1 MRSSFCGGLEIK
13 NWNWGSDIRGGGCNR
28 FFVSAK
34 HLKTANFCHSS
45 LSRVSHSSL
54 PTSLVDIPSPF
65 SPSLSILSI
74 PLSIRTFF
82 PSCVLPLRYRFV
94 DALPSRLFSTML
106 FARFLLSRFLAQPK
120 SSESLPKARQLS
132 RLDQLL
138 STASPCGMRQRI
150 NFQTQLVALLPPSRA
165 RLECRPVRQ
174 TNNDTMIFR
183 MQSLLHKKILRIAKI
198 LKTLLMIDTI
208 DKEALQQLSRKRK
221 DISPISMPNKRIL
234 KSKNMPY
241 TPKDARPPQRE
252 PR

>member
-34 HLKTANFCHSS
+34 HLKTANFRHSP
-45 LSRVSHSSL
+45 LSCL
-54 PTSLVDIPSPF
+54 PFFSAISLVDIPSPF
-65 SPSLSILSI
+65 LSVPLRPSPSLSILSI

-120 SSESLPKARQLS
+120 SSESLPKARQLP

-150 NFQTQLVALLPPSRA
+150 NFLPNAARRPPSPKSSASRMSS
-165 RLECRPVRQ
+165 RPSDEQRY
-174 TNNDTMIFR
+174 D
-183 MQSLLHKKILRIAKI
+183 
-198 LKTLLMIDTI
+198 
-208 DKEALQQLSRKRK
+208 
-221 DISPISMPNKRIL
+221 DIQ
-234 KSKNMPY
+234 
-241 TPKDARPPQRE
+241 DAIPSS
-252 PR
+252 